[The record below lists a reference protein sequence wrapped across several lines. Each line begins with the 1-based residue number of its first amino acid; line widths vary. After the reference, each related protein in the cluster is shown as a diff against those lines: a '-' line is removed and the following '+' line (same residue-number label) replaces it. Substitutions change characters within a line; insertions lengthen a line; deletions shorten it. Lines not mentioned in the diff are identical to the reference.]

1 MMVAINRTCGTVI
14 SGALFVSLLVSG
26 NNISTVAAN
35 CLADNNAG
43 IIRSSMAK
51 VCKTYTLKKGISYS
65 LKGYTMYEA
74 IDSGIGSVIM
84 NEEKIYNLRKLDQI
98 ARLEDGWNGKKA
110 RAFEEQFISKVRRII
125 TALELQ
131 PELFPTACD
140 SVQFEYEKED
150 GSYLEIEIN
159 SKNTWEVFQVN
170 SEGREV
176 YFSIADNI
184 EAIIKVV
191 NRFYG

>member
-1 MMVAINRTCGTVI
+1 
-14 SGALFVSLLVSG
+14 
-26 NNISTVAAN
+26 
-35 CLADNNAG
+35 
-43 IIRSSMAK
+43 MAE

-65 LKGYTMYEA
+65 LEGYTMYEA

>member
-1 MMVAINRTCGTVI
+1 MMSINRTCGTAI

-26 NNISTVAAN
+26 NSISTVAAN
-35 CLADNNAG
+35 CLADKNTE
-43 IIRSSMAK
+43 IIRSNTAD
-51 VCKTYTLKKGISYS
+51 VCETYTLKKGINYS
-65 LKGYTMYEA
+65 LEGYTMYKTL
-74 IDSGIGSVIM
+74 DSSVGSVIM

-98 ARLEDGWNGKKA
+98 AHLEDGWNGNKA
-110 RAFEEQFISKVRRII
+110 KAFEEQLISKVRRII
-125 TALELQ
+125 TVLELQ
-131 PELFPTACD
+131 PELFPTACN

-159 SKNTWEVFQVN
+159 SKNTWEVFQIN
-170 SEGREV
+170 SDGKET

-191 NRFYG
+191 NSFYG